1 MQVIRPIE
9 VTDARFVSS
18 TLTEAEHGAWSA
30 GATYALAARV
40 IHEHY
45 IYESLQAANLA
56 HTPSGL
62 SSDTWWLQVGPT
74 NRWAMF
80 DQEINTGS
88 TGSSPITIV
97 VEPGYIN
104 SVVLLDVE
112 ADSATITMHDG
123 VTEVFS
129 QTVSLIE
136 SQVASWT
143 DYFFEPFLYAT
154 QKIVDGLPYYLNAQ
168 VTVTV
173 TKASG
178 SVRVGG
184 VVFGNS
190 FEIGDALQGARSGIT
205 SYSRIE
211 QNTFGVTQI
220 VRRLSAKRMSL
231 SLYLS
236 TMTFKR
242 VHALLT
248 ELDSVPC
255 VWIVEPDQPDKY
267 APLIVF
273 GYARDFQLD
282 VQGPQICYCTLE
294 IQGMI

>member
-88 TGSSPITIV
+88 TSSSPITIEV
-97 VEPGYIN
+97 DPGYIN
-104 SVVLLDVE
+104 SVVLLDAQ
-112 ADSATITMHDG
+112 ADSATVTMHDG
-123 VTEVFS
+123 ATLVFS
-129 QTVSLIE
+129 RTVSLVE
-136 SQVASWT
+136 SAVSTWSE
-143 DYFFEPFLYAT
+143 YFFEPFIFAT
-154 QKIVDGLPYYLNAQ
+154 QTIINGLPYYLNGRVS
-168 VTVTV
+168 VTITR
-173 TKASG
+173 ASG
-178 SVRVGG
+178 DVRIGG
-184 VVFGNS
+184 VVFGNA
-190 FEIGDALQGARSGIT
+190 FDIGVATSGVRSGIT

-211 QNTFGVTQI
+211 ANTFGVTQI